1 MTTRRRLLSASLGA
15 SGAAIFAPAAL
26 RAQDRTL
33 AIYSSRHYDTDREL
47 YDGFTRQTGVR
58 IRLIEANVDQL
69 LERIRAEGTNSPA
82 DILVTVDAGRLAR
95 AKDSGVLAR
104 VASPTLDS
112 RIPAHLRDPEGF
124 WYGFSSRARV
134 VMYDRNRGLP
144 AGLAR
149 YEDLAKPELRGMVST
164 RSSSNIYSIGW
175 TASVLAA
182 NGPEATEA
190 WARGIAANLSRPPQ
204 GGDTDQIRAVAAGQG
219 RLAISNTYYLGL
231 LHRSARAEDREIAGR
246 MAVLFPNQ
254 GDRGAHVNISGAG
267 VVRTAPNREAA
278 QAFLE
283 YLSSPPA
290 QSIFAD
296 GNMEYP
302 VVADAQPHAFLRGLG
317 EFKQDPLNAARMA
330 ELSPEALRIM
340 QRTGWRY
347 QPALARRRRR
357 PAQPVE
363 RPNGRRR
370 QCGEAKCRGCGTPGV

>member
-1 MTTRRRLLSASLGA
+1 MTTSRRMLLAGA
-15 SGAAIFAPAAL
+15 GAALFAPAL
-26 RAQDRTL
+26 VRAQDRTL

-69 LERIRAEGTNSPA
+69 LERIRAEGANSPA
-82 DILVTVDAGRLAR
+82 DVLVTVDAGRLAR
-95 AKDSGVLAR
+95 AREANVLAQLR
-104 VASPTLDS
+104 SPVLDS
-112 RIPAHLRDPEGF
+112 RIPAHLRDPNGF
-124 WYGFSSRARV
+124 WYGFSVRARV
-134 VMYDRNRGLP
+134 VMYDRNLGLP

-149 YEDLAKPELRGMVST
+149 YEDLAKPEFRGMVST

-175 TASVLAA
+175 TASMLAA
-182 NGPEATEA
+182 NGAEATEA

-231 LHRSARAEDREIAGR
+231 LHRSARAEEREIAAR

-283 YLSSPPA
+283 YLSSPAA

-302 VVADAQPHAFLRGLG
+302 VVADAQPHAFLVGLG
-317 EFKQDPLNAARMA
+317 AFKQDPLNAARLA

-340 QRTGWRY
+340 QRANWR
-347 QPALARRRRR
+347 
-357 PAQPVE
+357 
-363 RPNGRRR
+363 
-370 QCGEAKCRGCGTPGV
+370 

>member
-1 MTTRRRLLSASLGA
+1 MTTSRRLVLA
-15 SGAAIFAPAAL
+15 GAALFVPAL
-26 RAQDRTL
+26 GRAQDRTL

-69 LERIRAEGTNSPA
+69 LERIRAEGANSPA
-82 DILVTVDAGRLAR
+82 DVLVTVDAGRLAR
-95 AKDSGVLAR
+95 AREAGVLAQIR
-104 VASPTLDS
+104 SSVLDS

-134 VMYDRNRGLP
+134 VMYDRNLGLP

-149 YEDLAKPELRGMVST
+149 YEDLAKPEFRGMVST

-182 NGPEATEA
+182 NGAEATEA

-231 LHRSARAEDREIAGR
+231 LHRSARAEEREIAAR

-302 VVADAQPHAFLRGLG
+302 VVADARPHAVLVGLG
-317 EFKQDPLNAARMA
+317 QFRQDPLNAARMA

-340 QRTGWRY
+340 QRANWR
-347 QPALARRRRR
+347 
-357 PAQPVE
+357 
-363 RPNGRRR
+363 
-370 QCGEAKCRGCGTPGV
+370 

>member
-1 MTTRRRLLSASLGA
+1 MFLAGA
-15 SGAAIFAPAAL
+15 GAALFAPGL
-26 RAQDRTL
+26 VRAQDRTL

-69 LERIRAEGTNSPA
+69 LERIRAEGANSPA
-82 DILVTVDAGRLAR
+82 DVLVTVDAGRLAR
-95 AKDSGVLAR
+95 AKDANVLAQIR
-104 VASPTLDS
+104 SSVLDS
-112 RIPAHLRDPEGF
+112 RIPAHLRDPQGF

-134 VMYDRNRGLP
+134 VMYDRNLGLP

-149 YEDLAKPELRGMVST
+149 YEDLAKPEFRGMVST

-190 WARGIAANLSRPPQ
+190 WARGIATNLSRPPQ

-231 LHRSARAEDREIAGR
+231 LHRSARAEDREIAAR

-254 GDRGAHVNISGAG
+254 ADRGAHVNISGAG

-283 YLSSPPA
+283 YLSSPAA

-302 VVADAQPHAFLRGLG
+302 VVADARPHAFLMGLG
-317 EFKQDPLNAARMA
+317 AFKQDPLNAARLA

-340 QRTGWRY
+340 QRANWR
-347 QPALARRRRR
+347 
-357 PAQPVE
+357 
-363 RPNGRRR
+363 
-370 QCGEAKCRGCGTPGV
+370 

>member
-1 MTTRRRLLSASLGA
+1 MTTSRRMLLAGA
-15 SGAAIFAPAAL
+15 GAALFAPGL
-26 RAQDRTL
+26 VRAQDRTL
-33 AIYSSRHYDTDREL
+33 AFYSSRHYDTDREL

-69 LERIRAEGTNSPA
+69 LERIRAEGANSPA
-82 DILVTVDAGRLAR
+82 DVLVTVDAGRLAR
-95 AKDSGVLAR
+95 AKDANVLAQIR
-104 VASPTLDS
+104 SSVLDS
-112 RIPAHLRDPEGF
+112 RIPAHLRDPQGF

-134 VMYDRNRGLP
+134 VMYDRNLGLP
-144 AGLAR
+144 GGLAR
-149 YEDLAKPELRGMVST
+149 YEDLAKPEFRGMVST

-175 TASVLAA
+175 TASMLAA

-204 GGDTDQIRAVAAGQG
+204 GGDSDQIRAVAAGQG

-231 LHRSARAEDREIAGR
+231 LHRSARAEEREIAAR
-246 MAVLFPNQ
+246 IAVLFPNQ

-283 YLSSPPA
+283 YLSSPAA

-317 EFKQDPLNAARMA
+317 AFKQDPLNAARLA

-340 QRTGWRY
+340 QRANWR
-347 QPALARRRRR
+347 
-357 PAQPVE
+357 
-363 RPNGRRR
+363 
-370 QCGEAKCRGCGTPGV
+370 

>member
-1 MTTRRRLLSASLGA
+1 MTTSRRLFLASA
-15 SGAAIFAPAAL
+15 GAALCAPATL

-69 LERIRAEGTNSPA
+69 LERIRAEGANSPA
-82 DILVTVDAGRLAR
+82 DVLVTVDAGRLAR
-95 AKDSGVLAR
+95 AREANVLAQVR
-104 VASPTLDS
+104 STVLDS

-124 WYGFSSRARV
+124 WFGFSSRARV
-134 VMYDRNRGLP
+134 VMYDRNLGLP

-149 YEDLAKPELRGMVST
+149 YEDLAKPEFRGMVST

-182 NGPEATEA
+182 NGAEATEA

-231 LHRSARAEDREIAGR
+231 LHRSARAEDREIAAR

-302 VVADAQPHAFLRGLG
+302 VVADARPHAFLVGLG
-317 EFKQDPLNAARMA
+317 QFRQDPLNAARLA

-340 QRTGWRY
+340 QRANWR
-347 QPALARRRRR
+347 
-357 PAQPVE
+357 
-363 RPNGRRR
+363 
-370 QCGEAKCRGCGTPGV
+370 

>member
-1 MTTRRRLLSASLGA
+1 MTTSRRMLLAGA
-15 SGAAIFAPAAL
+15 GAALFAPAL
-26 RAQDRTL
+26 VRAQDRTL

-69 LERIRAEGTNSPA
+69 LERIRAGGANSPA
-82 DILVTVDAGRLAR
+82 DVLVTVDAGRLAR
-95 AKDSGVLAR
+95 AKDANVLAQIR
-104 VASPTLDS
+104 SSVLDS
-112 RIPAHLRDPEGF
+112 RIPAHLRDPQGF

-134 VMYDRNRGLP
+134 VMYDRNLGLP

-149 YEDLAKPELRGMVST
+149 YEDLAKPEFRGMVST

-231 LHRSARAEDREIAGR
+231 LHRSARAEDREIAAR

-254 GDRGAHVNISGAG
+254 ADRGAHVNISGAG

-283 YLSSPPA
+283 YLSSPAA

-302 VVADAQPHAFLRGLG
+302 VVADARPHAFLMGLG
-317 EFKQDPLNAARMA
+317 AFKQDPLNAARLA

-340 QRTGWRY
+340 QRANWR
-347 QPALARRRRR
+347 
-357 PAQPVE
+357 
-363 RPNGRRR
+363 
-370 QCGEAKCRGCGTPGV
+370 

>member
-1 MTTRRRLLSASLGA
+1 MHPPIRRPDTLRPDTLRPATLRRRSLLAA
-15 SGAAIFAPAAL
+15 AGAALFAPGLAG
-26 RAQDRTL
+26 AQDRTL

-47 YDGFTRQTGVR
+47 YDGFTRQSGVR
-58 IRLIEANVDQL
+58 VRLIEANVDQL
-69 LERIRAEGTNSPA
+69 LERIRAEGANSPA
-82 DILVTVDAGRLAR
+82 DVLVTVDAGRLAR
-95 AKDSGVLAR
+95 AQEAGVLLPIRSA
-104 VASPTLDS
+104 VLDQ
-112 RIPAHLRDPEGF
+112 RIPAHLRDPDGA
-124 WYGFSSRARV
+124 WYGFSTRARV
-134 VMYDRNRGLP
+134 VMYDRAQGLP

-149 YEDLAKPELRGMVST
+149 YEDLARPEFRGMVST

-231 LHRSARAEDREIAGR
+231 LHRSARAEDRAVAER

-254 GDRGAHVNISGAG
+254 GDRGTHVNISGAG
-267 VVRTAPNREAA
+267 VVRTAPNRDAA

-283 YLSSPPA
+283 YLSSAPA

-302 VVADAQPHAFLRGLG
+302 VVADAQPHAFLRSLG
-317 EFKQDPLNAARMA
+317 DFRQDPLNAARMA
-330 ELSPEALRIM
+330 ALSPEALRIM
-340 QRTGWRY
+340 QRAGWR
-347 QPALARRRRR
+347 
-357 PAQPVE
+357 
-363 RPNGRRR
+363 
-370 QCGEAKCRGCGTPGV
+370 

>member
-1 MTTRRRLLSASLGA
+1 MTTSRRLVLAGA
-15 SGAAIFAPAAL
+15 GAVLFAPAL
-26 RAQDRTL
+26 VRAQDRTL

-69 LERIRAEGTNSPA
+69 LERIRAEGANSPA
-82 DILVTVDAGRLAR
+82 DVLVTVDAGRLAR
-95 AKDSGVLAR
+95 AREANVLAQIR
-104 VASPTLDS
+104 STVLDS
-112 RIPAHLRDPEGF
+112 RIPTHLRDPDGF
-124 WYGFSSRARV
+124 WYGFSMRARV
-134 VMYDRNRGLP
+134 VMYDRNLGLP

-149 YEDLAKPELRGMVST
+149 YEDLATPAFRGMVST

-175 TASVLAA
+175 TASMLAA

-254 GDRGAHVNISGAG
+254 GDRGTHVNISGAG

-283 YLSSPPA
+283 YLSSPAA

-302 VVADAQPHAFLRGLG
+302 VVADARPHAFLMGLG
-317 EFKQDPLNAARMA
+317 QFRQDPLNAARMA

-340 QRTGWRY
+340 QRANWR
-347 QPALARRRRR
+347 
-357 PAQPVE
+357 
-363 RPNGRRR
+363 
-370 QCGEAKCRGCGTPGV
+370 

>member
-1 MTTRRRLLSASLGA
+1 MTTSRRMLLAGA
-15 SGAAIFAPAAL
+15 GAALFAPGL
-26 RAQDRTL
+26 VRAQDRTL

-69 LERIRAEGTNSPA
+69 LERIRAEGANSPA
-82 DILVTVDAGRLAR
+82 DVLVTVDAGRLAR
-95 AKDSGVLAR
+95 AKDANVLAQIR
-104 VASPTLDS
+104 SSVLDS
-112 RIPAHLRDPEGF
+112 RIPAHLRDPQGF
-124 WYGFSSRARV
+124 WFGFSSRARV
-134 VMYDRNRGLP
+134 VMYDRNLGLP
-144 AGLAR
+144 GGLTR
-149 YEDLAKPELRGMVST
+149 YEDLAKPEFRGMVST

-175 TASVLAA
+175 TASMLAA

-231 LHRSARAEDREIAGR
+231 LHRSARAEDREIAAR

-254 GDRGAHVNISGAG
+254 ADRGAHVNISGAG

-283 YLSSPPA
+283 YLSSPAA

-302 VVADAQPHAFLRGLG
+302 VVADARPHAFLMGLG
-317 EFKQDPLNAARMA
+317 AFKQDPLNAARLA

-340 QRTGWRY
+340 QRTNWR
-347 QPALARRRRR
+347 
-357 PAQPVE
+357 
-363 RPNGRRR
+363 
-370 QCGEAKCRGCGTPGV
+370 

>member
-1 MTTRRRLLSASLGA
+1 MTTSRRLVLAGA
-15 SGAAIFAPAAL
+15 GAMLFAPAL
-26 RAQDRTL
+26 GRAQDRTL

-69 LERIRAEGTNSPA
+69 LERIRAEGANSPA
-82 DILVTVDAGRLAR
+82 DVLVTVDAGRLAR
-95 AKDSGVLAR
+95 AREANVLAQIR
-104 VASPTLDS
+104 STVLDS
-112 RIPAHLRDPEGF
+112 RIPAHLRDPDGF
-124 WYGFSSRARV
+124 WYGFSVRARV
-134 VMYDRNRGLP
+134 VMYDRNLGLP

-149 YEDLAKPELRGMVST
+149 YEDLARPEFRGMVST

-182 NGPEATEA
+182 NGAEATEA

-254 GDRGAHVNISGAG
+254 GDRGTHVNISGAG

-302 VVADAQPHAFLRGLG
+302 VVADARPHAFLAGLG
-317 EFKQDPLNAARMA
+317 QFRQDPLNAARMA

-340 QRTGWRY
+340 QRANWR
-347 QPALARRRRR
+347 
-357 PAQPVE
+357 
-363 RPNGRRR
+363 
-370 QCGEAKCRGCGTPGV
+370 

>member
-1 MTTRRRLLSASLGA
+1 MTTSRRLVLAGA
-15 SGAAIFAPAAL
+15 GAALFAPAL
-26 RAQDRTL
+26 VRAQDRTL

-69 LERIRAEGTNSPA
+69 LERIRAEGANSPA
-82 DILVTVDAGRLAR
+82 DVLVTVDAGRLAR
-95 AKDSGVLAR
+95 AREANVLAQIR
-104 VASPTLDS
+104 STVLDS
-112 RIPAHLRDPEGF
+112 RIPAHLRDPDGF
-124 WYGFSSRARV
+124 WYGFSVRARV
-134 VMYDRNRGLP
+134 VVYDRNLGLP

-149 YEDLAKPELRGMVST
+149 YEDLARPEFRGMVST

-182 NGPEATEA
+182 NGAEATEA

-231 LHRSARAEDREIAGR
+231 LHRSARAEEREIAAR

-254 GDRGAHVNISGAG
+254 GDRGTHVNISGAG

-302 VVADAQPHAFLRGLG
+302 VVADARPHAFLAGLG
-317 EFKQDPLNAARMA
+317 QFRQDPLNAARMA

-340 QRTGWRY
+340 QRANWR
-347 QPALARRRRR
+347 
-357 PAQPVE
+357 
-363 RPNGRRR
+363 
-370 QCGEAKCRGCGTPGV
+370 